1 MAEQQKNH
9 WPGRQGHV
17 LAWLGTIPFIIAF
30 VISLTAYRQHLWP
43 FLVVIVSTYAAMIVT
58 FIAGSHWGMSSR
70 IPEKNAKKVMIY
82 SNVITLFAWLGIL
95 FPSWIISWLIVLSC
109 YWLAYLVDK
118 SIQAHGGSNIAY
130 LKMRFHVT
138 SMVTAILFIL
148 IFLGRFEL

>member
-1 MAEQQKNH
+1 MTDAQKNI
-9 WPGRQGHV
+9 WPGRMGHV
-17 LAWLGTIPFIIAF
+17 LAWLGTIPFILALL
-30 VISLTAYRQHLWP
+30 VSLTAYRLQVWP

-58 FIAGSHWGMSSR
+58 FIAGSHWGLSSK
-70 IPEKNAKKVMIY
+70 IPHKNAKKVMIY
-82 SNVITLFAWLGIL
+82 SNAITLFAWLGIL

-118 SIQAHGGSNIAY
+118 SIQRHGGSDVAY
-130 LKMRFHVT
+130 LKMRLHVT